1 MNQPAAPLQTLTDKL
16 VARKDGAIGWIIFN
30 NPGAPQRH
38 VATRCGCPFPP
49 VLDAYCA
56 DPEVRVIIL
65 RGEGEKA
72 FSAGAD
78 ISQFKEKRTGP
89 EAVKEY
95 NTAADNATQAMRD
108 CTKPLIAMI
117 RGYCIGGGAGIAVS
131 CDIRIAADDARFAV
145 PAAKLGL
152 GYRFDGIKRL
162 ADIVGPSFAAEIF
175 FTARQFS
182 AQEAL
187 RWGSSTASCRPPS
200 WRATRCDYAETI
212 AENAPLTIASVKR
225 ALIEYGKDPGER
237 DLALCQQMVEP
248 ATRARTTRKARPRS
262 WRSASRNS
270 RAADPAARLRS
281 AAQRSHPAGPGS
293 RRTISRRRH
302 TWQSTPDAPT

>member
-1 MNQPAAPLQTLTDKL
+1 MA
-16 VARKDGAIGWIIFN
+16 V
-30 NPGAPQRH
+30 H
-38 VATRCGCPFPP
+38 PP

-56 DPEVRVIIL
+56 DPEVRVIIM

-95 NTAADNATQAMRD
+95 NTAADKATQAMRE
-108 CTKPLIAMI
+108 CAKPLIAMI
-117 RGYCIGGGAGIAVS
+117 RGYCIGGGTGIAVS

-175 FTARQFS
+175 FTARQFT

-187 RWGSSTASCRPPS
+187 AMGLVNRVVPA
-200 WRATRCDYAETI
+200 AELESYTLRI
-212 AENAPLTIASVKR
+212 R
-225 ALIEYGKDPGER
+225 RDDRGER
-237 DLALCQQMVEP
+237 APHHRVREARADRVRQGPGAARPRARASRWWRP

-262 WRSASRNS
+262 WKSASRNS
-270 RAADPAARLRS
+270 RAADPARAGTPD
-281 AAQRSHPAGPGS
+281 APALAPGQ
-293 RRTISRRRH
+293 TGIPQNSRRRH
-302 TWQSTPDAPT
+302 TWQSTPGAPI

>member
-1 MNQPAAPLQTLTDKL
+1 MNQPAAPLHTLTDKL
-16 VARKDGAIGWIIFN
+16 VARKDGTIGWIIFN
-30 NPGAPQRH
+30 NPARH
-38 VATRCGCPFPP
+38 NATSYEMWLSIPP
-49 VLDAYCA
+49 VLAAYCA
-56 DPEVRVIIL
+56 DPEVRVIIM

-108 CTKPLIAMI
+108 CAKPLIAMI

-131 CDIRIAADDARFAV
+131 SDVRIAADDARFAV

-162 ADIVGPSFAAEIF
+162 ADIVGASFAAEIF

-187 RWGSSTASCRPPS
+187 AMGLVNRVVPAVELESYTLR
-200 WRATRCDYAETI
+200 YAETI

-225 ALIEYGKDPGER
+225 ALIEYGKDPAQH
-237 DLALCQQMVEP
+237 DLTSCQQMVE
-248 ATRARTTRKARPRS
+248 ACYESEDYKEGQAAFAEKRKPQFKGR
-262 WRSASRNS
+262 
-270 RAADPAARLRS
+270 
-281 AAQRSHPAGPGS
+281 
-293 RRTISRRRH
+293 
-302 TWQSTPDAPT
+302 

>member
-1 MNQPAAPLQTLTDKL
+1 MNTPVAPLQTLTDKL
-16 VARKDGAIGWIIFN
+16 VARKDGAIGWVVLN
-30 NPGAPQRH
+30 NPARHNATSYEMWLSIPQ
-38 VATRCGCPFPP
+38 
-49 VLDAYCA
+49 VLAAYCA
-56 DPEVRVIIL
+56 DPEVRVIVM

-95 NTAADNATQAMRD
+95 NAAADGAAQAMRE

-131 CDIRIAADDARFAV
+131 ADIRIAADDARFAV
-145 PAAKLGL
+145 PAGKLGL

-187 RWGSSTASCRPPS
+187 AMGLVNRVVPAAELESYTLE
-200 WRATRCDYAETI
+200 YAQTI
-212 AENAPLTIASVKR
+212 AQNAPLTIGSVKR
-225 ALIEYGKDPGER
+225 ALIEYVKDPAQR
-237 DLALCQQMVEP
+237 DLALCQQMVDACYES
-248 ATRARTTRKARPRS
+248 ADYKEGQAAFAEKRKP
-262 WRSASRNS
+262 
-270 RAADPAARLRS
+270 
-281 AAQRSHPAGPGS
+281 QFKGS
-293 RRTISRRRH
+293 
-302 TWQSTPDAPT
+302 